1 MEEIQCGLYLVATP
15 IGNLEDISLRAL
27 NILRSADIIACEDTR
42 HSLKLLNHYD
52 IHKHLIAYHSYNEQ
66 HSAEGI
72 IDLIRAGKSVALIT
86 DCGTPC
92 ISDPG
97 WVIVHRCIEEGINV
111 SAVPGAAAVITA
123 LVVSGMRTDKF
134 AFIGFLSPKP
144 GRRKNELEKYKTFE
158 GTLILYASPYQ
169 VVKVI
174 KDIGEVYPGKQICA
188 VKELTKINEQKLIG
202 SAAELVSRLGDTDK
216 IKGEFAVLI
225 GNY

>member
-15 IGNLEDISLRAL
+15 IGNLDDISMRAL
-27 NILRSADIIACEDTR
+27 NVLRSVDTIACEDTR

-66 HSAEGI
+66 HSADGI
-72 IDLIRAGKSVALIT
+72 MNLIRSGKSVALIT

-97 WVIVHRCIEEGINV
+97 WVIVHKCVEEGIRV
-111 SAVPGAAAVITA
+111 LAVPGAAAVITA
-123 LVVSGMRTDKF
+123 LIVSGFRTDKF
-134 AFIGFLSPKP
+134 AFIGFLSPKS
-144 GRRKNELEKYKTFE
+144 GRRKNELERYKSFE
-158 GTLILYASPYQ
+158 GTIILYASPYQ
-169 VVKVI
+169 VAKVI
-174 KDIGEVYPGKQICA
+174 KDIGEVYPDKQVCA

-202 SAAELVSRLGDTDK
+202 SADEVFTQLGEPDK
-216 IKGEFAVLI
+216 IRGEFVVMI

>member
-15 IGNLEDISLRAL
+15 IGNLDDISMRAL
-27 NILRSADIIACEDTR
+27 NVLRSVDTIACEDTR

-66 HSAEGI
+66 QSADGI
-72 IDLIRAGKSVALIT
+72 MNLIRSGKSVALIT

-97 WVIVHRCIEEGINV
+97 WVIVHKCVEEGIRV
-111 SAVPGAAAVITA
+111 LAVPGAAAVITA
-123 LVVSGMRTDKF
+123 LIVSGFRTDKF
-134 AFIGFLSPKP
+134 AFIGFLSPKS
-144 GRRKNELEKYKTFE
+144 GRRKNELERYKSFE
-158 GTLILYASPYQ
+158 GTIILYASPYQ
-169 VVKVI
+169 VAKVI
-174 KDIGEVYPGKQICA
+174 KDIGEVYPDKQICA

-202 SAAELVSRLGDTDK
+202 SADEVLTQLGEPDK
-216 IKGEFAVLI
+216 IKGEFVVMI